1 MLLIRRASESD
12 RTFSEADSKERKD
25 ALYIY
30 ENYVWLIDSFPLRK
44 RIRSMG
50 AAASALVEFYEEN
63 DKEVDKDDVMS
74 ALLNHSKWDN
84 EQIESDDDPRER
96 GCSTKDQLGSPPS
109 AFSVTHCT
117 SNKEK
122 LKVE

>member
-1 MLLIRRASESD
+1 
-12 RTFSEADSKERKD
+12 
-25 ALYIY
+25 
-30 ENYVWLIDSFPLRK
+30 
-44 RIRSMG
+44 MG

-96 GCSTKDQLGSPPS
+96 GCSTKDQLGSPPY

-117 SNKEK
+117 GNKEK